1 MWFDRARF
9 GHLDDDAFEALHH
22 PPLKSS
28 EKSET
33 VDAASENIAND
44 SKLKK
49 EKSAEDS
56 VLKLSDFTHL
66 KKKKNR
72 PPLVLEPRAITQ
84 PTDGRW
90 VLAVRAAESIR
101 QGEWSSE
108 KQQRLVKLGKLLGL
122 TPLDTQ
128 NIITIIK
135 DCAGKG
141 IAPEELT
148 RHTFAQLEK
157 AQAPVMRSVKKINW
171 FSIFMTT
178 VLLLMIEVAALFSV
192 FGK

>member
-22 PPLKSS
+22 QPAKSS
-28 EKSET
+28 ENSEGDGAVSKSN
-33 VDAASENIAND
+33 AKGPI
-44 SKLKK
+44 
-49 EKSAEDS
+49 EKSGQDA

-84 PTDGRW
+84 PGDGRW
-90 VLAVRAAESIR
+90 VLAVRAAESIEN
-101 QGEWSSE
+101 GTLSDE
-108 KQQRLVKLGKLLGL
+108 KQKRLVKLGKLLGL
-122 TPLDTQ
+122 TTMDTQ
-128 NIITIIK
+128 SIITIIK
-135 DCAGKG
+135 DCAQQGV
-141 IAPEELT
+141 APEDLT
-148 RHTFAQLEK
+148 RQTFARLEK
-157 AQAPVMRSVKKINW
+157 TQAPVMRSVKKINW
-171 FSIFMTT
+171 FTIVMTT